1 MPWRQWTTLFRK
13 SWAEMIPNDPVILL
27 SFVNARLRDEFSDL
41 DELCGALDVS
51 REELERRL
59 KDLGYAYNE
68 KTNQFK

>member
-1 MPWRQWTTLFRK
+1 MTLCRK
-13 SWAEMIPNDPVILL
+13 SWAEMIPNDPVMLL
-27 SFVNARLRDEFSDL
+27 SFVNMKLRDEFSDL

>member
-1 MPWRQWTTLFRK
+1 MTLCRK
-13 SWAEMIPNDPVILL
+13 SWVEMIPNDPVMLL
-27 SFVNARLRDEFSDL
+27 SFVNMKLRDEFSGL

-51 REELERRL
+51 REDLERRL

>member
-13 SWAEMIPNDPVILL
+13 SWAEMIPHDPVILL